1 MANDSVKTDS
11 SDPIVQY
18 ILVRTDLNWTTGAL
32 IAQACHASIAT
43 ISETVQNQ
51 FTKSYL
57 GDLDNM
63 RKVILRAEK
72 LEDLTSVQAV
82 LRNAGIEHRLWIE
95 KPENIATCLACSPQ
109 PKSLVQA
116 AFRHLKLF
124 K

>member
-1 MANDSVKTDS
+1 MANDNVKADS
-11 SDPIVQY
+11 SDSIVQY

-32 IAQACHASIAT
+32 IAQACHASVAT

-63 RKVILRAEK
+63 RKVTLRAEK

-116 AFRHLKLF
+116 VFRHLKLF